1 MTSGTYF
8 QFLFALAVVLAL
20 LAGLSWAVRR
30 FGFTGG
36 GFTLQPGKKRIAIVE
51 MTAID
56 PKRRLVLV
64 RRDQTEHL
72 ILLGTGT
79 ETVVET
85 GIAAPAPA
93 APAPA
98 APTAPPPADA
108 SATPR
113 AEAEPVS

>member
-64 RRDQTEHL
+64 RPDGHVAWRGHDAPDEPL
-72 ILLGTGT
+72 DIID
-79 ETVVET
+79 TVR
-85 GIAAPAPA
+85 GAA
-93 APAPA
+93 
-98 APTAPPPADA
+98 
-108 SATPR
+108 
-113 AEAEPVS
+113 